1 MKHRHPGLPLLL
13 LLCVAL
19 VGALGIF
26 FIEGGVVLDPKGPI
40 ALSEMT
46 LIRNATWLMLIVV
59 VPVFALLFWF
69 AWWYRAGNAKAKYL
83 PDWEHAKMD
92 ELIWWAIPFE
102 IVLVLAALIWGS
114 SHALD
119 PHKPFDEAHGAPLI
133 IEAVA
138 LPWKWLFI
146 YPDHGIA
153 SVNELWVPVGVPL
166 SFKVTADAP
175 MNSLWL
181 PALGGQIYAMTG
193 MTNRIHLLAS
203 ESGEYAGLSGNYSGE
218 GFADMRFVVH
228 ALPAEEFEGWT
239 QEKSG
244 HQLDWSVYQALRRPG
259 TPTPQAYH
267 IVESEL
273 YDHIIAQFM
282 HVPARTHH

>member
-19 VGALGIF
+19 AGALGVFLIA
-26 FIEGGVVLDPKGPI
+26 GGVVLEPKGPV
-40 ALSEMT
+40 AAAELS

-69 AWWYRAGNAKAKYL
+69 AWWYRAENKKAKYL
-83 PDWEHAKMD
+83 PEWEHARMD

-102 IVLVLAALIWGS
+102 IVLVLAALIWSS

-119 PHKPFDEAHGAPLI
+119 PHRPLDHPGEPLV

-146 YPDHGIA
+146 YPELGIA
-153 SVNELWVPVGVPL
+153 TLNELRVPVDVPL
-166 SFKVTADAP
+166 EFKITADAP
-175 MNSLWL
+175 MNSLWI
-181 PALGGQIYAMTG
+181 PALGGQVYAMTG
-193 MTNRIHLLAS
+193 MTNRLHLLAT
-203 ESGEYAGLSGNYSGE
+203 EAGVYRGLSGNYSGE
-218 GFADMRFVVH
+218 GFADMRFAVH
-228 ALPAEEFEGWT
+228 ALPQEEFDGWT

-244 HQLDWSVYQALRRPG
+244 RRLDWSVYQTLRAPG
-259 TPTPQAYH
+259 TTTPEDYR
-267 IVESEL
+267 IVEAGL
-273 YDHIIAQFM
+273 YERIIMQFM
-282 HVPARTHH
+282 QAPAHATH